1 MNKFINHAAMIS
13 AKKGKYPF
21 VIANTDDS
29 SKGGTHW
36 WSILHIEP
44 RTDIFFFDSFG
55 VDGLKHFIVQDDR
68 QIVEK
73 ALFGTEKMIRT
84 DNKITVCKIQF
95 NLNAYKNL
103 SEG

>member
-1 MNKFINHAAMIS
+1 M
-13 AKKGKYPF
+13 
-21 VIANTDDS
+21 
-29 SKGGTHW
+29 
-36 WSILHIEP
+36 
-44 RTDIFFFDSFG
+44 
-55 VDGLKHFIVQDDR
+55 QDDR